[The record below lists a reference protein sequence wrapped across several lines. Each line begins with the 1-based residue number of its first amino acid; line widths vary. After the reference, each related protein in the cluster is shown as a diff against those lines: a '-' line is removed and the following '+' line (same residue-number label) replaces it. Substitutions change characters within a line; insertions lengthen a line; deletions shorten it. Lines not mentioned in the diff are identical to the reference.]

1 MANRDFNKI
10 KRTIQDFSLGVGEG
24 GSTSGGMVIVDTLPE
39 VGDPNLLYKLPD
51 GKIWSCVNKTETR
64 IISDLEVGKSFK
76 LSESI
81 PASDYE
87 TLGAK
92 VELDDSVRFECSS
105 TSYIE
110 IYKDSSKLDVDYC
123 LGTDLEDPSW
133 VRYTYNYAEPVE
145 NVEASLEFFEELP
158 EVEITQTFVDSIAET
173 SYKLEDFIPL
183 FQNSSHTEEVTEST
197 WTQLGGGAPKLYLH
211 RIYLG
216 NPTECDRID
225 FTMNIYNS
233 RPEPYTDIH
242 DLEAYL
248 ISAGLNNTA
257 EEIETYENHNGIICA
272 RDAYSSSSE
281 TIILRKIDEHYWYF
295 RVGQY
300 DNSYLGINIWED
312 SVMTM

>member
-1 MANRDFNKI
+1 MLTQSKKLLNAVKKLYTKVTGGKTTKSNDLPTVIDSMAENY
-10 KRTIQDFSLGVGEG
+10 VG
-24 GSTSGGMVIVDTLPE
+24 GS
-39 VGDPNLLYKLPD
+39 
-51 GKIWSCVNKTETR
+51 
-64 IISDLEVGKSFK
+64 
-76 LSESI
+76 
-81 PASDYE
+81 
-87 TLGAK
+87 
-92 VELDDSVRFECSS
+92 
-105 TSYIE
+105 
-110 IYKDSSKLDVDYC
+110 
-123 LGTDLEDPSW
+123 
-133 VRYTYNYAEPVE
+133 
-145 NVEASLEFFEELP
+145 
-158 EVEITQTFVDSIAET
+158 
-173 SYKLEDFIPL
+173 
-183 FQNSSHTEEVTEST
+183 
-197 WTQLGGGAPKLYLH
+197 GGGALYLH

-233 RPEPYTDIH
+233 RPEPYTNIQ

-272 RDAYSSSSE
+272 RDPYSSSSE